1 MLKKRRLITGISP
14 GTDLL
19 ELFHIFSHL
28 HEVVSSNETT
38 FIPHIT
44 PANPRLGWS
53 RVNKMTLS
61 TEPLCKVSLLD
72 LFAFSF
78 LKRVSLN
85 FKSIR
90 VQSTLQTK

>member
-19 ELFHIFSHL
+19 ELFHIFSHP

-44 PANPRLGWS
+44 PANPRLG
-53 RVNKMTLS
+53 
-61 TEPLCKVSLLD
+61 
-72 LFAFSF
+72 
-78 LKRVSLN
+78 
-85 FKSIR
+85 
-90 VQSTLQTK
+90 